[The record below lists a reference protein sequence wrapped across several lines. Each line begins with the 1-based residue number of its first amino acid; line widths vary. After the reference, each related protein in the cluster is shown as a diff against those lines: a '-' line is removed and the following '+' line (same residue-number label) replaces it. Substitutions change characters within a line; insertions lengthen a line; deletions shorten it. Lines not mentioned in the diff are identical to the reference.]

1 MKTSTRLATVL
12 RWAARLLGCALVT
25 LVAMIAIGEGMPNP
39 LTQPP
44 AVQVGFLAM
53 ALLLAGMLVAWRWEL
68 TGAVV
73 SLGGWCLFMGAVVPA
88 GRMNWFVGVL
98 AIPGLLYLGSALIR
112 RRLQRLVA

>member
-1 MKTSTRLATVL
+1 M
-12 RWAARLLGCALVT
+12 LGCALVT

-88 GRMNWFVGVL
+88 GRMNWFVAAL